1 MSNTPEKHGGDH
13 ISPAPGRSSG
23 SIEGEAVKIEGAA
36 DDAFEVFK
44 RQEGQ
49 VDFRT
54 VSWIHASVI
63 FLKLIFAT
71 GVLTIPSAMYVLG
84 AFPGAVNV
92 LGWQFLNT
100 YCAIV
105 QGNFRNAH
113 AGCHS
118 IADMAEVVGGKWFRE
133 VVGVFFLVT
142 FAIVGAS
149 GIFGASVALNALS
162 NHALCTNSFMLIATA
177 IVFILSSARKF
188 EKIAWLTWVGFF
200 SVFIAVFIVV
210 VGVTTRDRPAAAPQ
224 TGDYDFGYHA
234 IGNPT
239 FVAAI
244 TSVATIFCSGA
255 GTSAFLPVMSE
266 MKRPR
271 DYNKAVYLCMGIVT
285 AAYLSFS
292 LVVYRWCGKWVASP
306 SLGSAGDTVK
316 KVAYGVGIAGLLVSA
331 CLYIHVAA
339 KYIFVRLLRNSRHL
353 QANSATHWSIWL
365 GCTLG
370 MSVVGFL
377 IASGIP
383 IFNYLL
389 ALAGSLTFAPLAL
402 GLPGYLWIYDH
413 GHYRTSGKAWQVLV
427 YYLNW
432 AMIALAVFLTVGGT
446 YGVVQNI
453 IDAYARG
460 RSTRLS
466 AARTI
471 AARHEH
477 LVKTDISRSSRRR

>member
-1 MSNTPEKHGGDH
+1 MSSKTSEKGGDA
-13 ISPAPGRSSG
+13 ISPAPLRSSG
-23 SIEGEAVKIEGAA
+23 SIDAVKLGES

-44 RQEGQ
+44 KQEGQ

-63 FLKLIFAT
+63 FLKVIFAT

-100 YCAIV
+100 YCAII
-105 QGNFRNAH
+105 QGNFRNSH
-113 AGCHS
+113 PGCHS
-118 IADMAEVVGGKWFRE
+118 IADMAHVVGGKWLRE

-142 FAIVGAS
+142 YAIVGAS
-149 GIFGASVALNALS
+149 GIFGASTALNALS
-162 NHALCTNSFMLIATA
+162 NHAICTNYFMLVSTVA
-177 IVFILSSARKF
+177 VFILASARKF
-188 EKIAWLTWVGFF
+188 EKIAWLTWVGFL

-224 TGDYDFGYHA
+224 TGDYEFGYFA
-234 IGNPT
+234 IGHPT

-244 TSVATIFCSGA
+244 TSVSTIFCSGA
-255 GTSAFLPVMSE
+255 GTSAFLPVISE

-285 AAYLSFS
+285 ASYLSFS

-306 SLGSAGDTVK
+306 SLGSAGDTIK
-316 KVAYGVGIAGLLVSA
+316 KVAYGIGLIGLLVSA

-339 KYIFVRLLRNSRHL
+339 KYLFVRMLRNSRHL
-353 QANSATHWSIWL
+353 QQNTVVHWSIWL
-365 GCTLG
+365 ACTLG
-370 MSVVGFL
+370 MSIVGFL

-413 GHYRTSGKAWQVLV
+413 QHYRKGNWWRVTV

-432 AMIALAVFLTVGGT
+432 LMILLAVFLTIGGT

-460 RSTRLS
+460 EIDRAFSCADNS
-466 AARTI
+466 N
-471 AARHEH
+471 
-477 LVKTDISRSSRRR
+477 SS

>member
-1 MSNTPEKHGGDH
+1 MSGKTSEKGGDT
-13 ISPAPGRSSG
+13 ISPAPARSSG
-23 SIEGEAVKIEGAA
+23 SIDAVKLGDA

-44 RQEGQ
+44 KQEGQ

-63 FLKLIFAT
+63 FLKIIFAT

-105 QGNFRNAH
+105 QGNFRNSH
-113 AGCHS
+113 PGCHS
-118 IADMAEVVGGKWFRE
+118 IADMAHVVGGSWLRE

-142 FAIVGAS
+142 YAIVGAS
-149 GIFGASVALNALS
+149 GIFGASTALNALS
-162 NHALCTNSFMLIATA
+162 NHAVCTNYFMLIATIA
-177 IVFILSSARKF
+177 VFILASARKF
-188 EKIAWLTWVGFF
+188 EKIAWLTWAGFI
-200 SVFIAVFIVV
+200 SVFVAVFIVV

-224 TGDYDFGYHA
+224 TGDYEFGYYA
-234 IGNPT
+234 IGHPT

-244 TSVATIFCSGA
+244 TSVSTIFCSGA
-255 GTSAFLPVMSE
+255 GTSAFLPVISE
-266 MKRPR
+266 MRRPR

-285 AAYLSFS
+285 ASYLAFS

-306 SLGSAGDTVK
+306 SLGSAGDTIK
-316 KVAYGVGIAGLLVSA
+316 KVAYGIGFVGLLVSA
-331 CLYIHVAA
+331 CLYVHVAA
-339 KYIFVRLLRNSRHL
+339 KYLFVRMLRNSRHL
-353 QANSATHWSIWL
+353 QQNSAVHWSLWL
-365 GCTLG
+365 ACTFG

-402 GLPGYLWIYDH
+402 GLPGYLWIHDH
-413 GHYRTSGKAWQVLV
+413 GHYRTGTWWRVLV

-432 AMIALAVFLTVGGT
+432 LMILLAVFLTIGGT
-446 YGVVQNI
+446 YGVIQNI

-460 RSTRLS
+460 EIDRAFSCADNS
-466 AARTI
+466 N
-471 AARHEH
+471 
-477 LVKTDISRSSRRR
+477 SS